1 MTIKSDKWIID
12 QSEKNDLIKP
22 FESSQVREIDGKKL
36 FLMEFQV
43 MAMMLGVQMNLKY
56 LLTHTLR

>member
-22 FESSQVREIDGKKL
+22 FESSQVREIDGKKI
-36 FLMEFQV
+36 
-43 MAMMLGVQMNLKY
+43 G
-56 LLTHTLR
+56 LTTFTKK